1 MKTNKLYKYINL
13 LLRILIGVSAV
24 WYIYL
29 KLKDEFFFNFEK
41 IHSQKIV
48 YSAILLTGL
57 LLFLNWGIE
66 AIKWRYSIR
75 KVEKISI
82 RKAFNLTLTG
92 ITLGIITPN
101 RIGEIPARA
110 LLLNKKAFGELTLKT
125 LVSSFSQVVVTF
137 FIGIIGLIV
146 IQNKFDFHLNS
157 FLINSFLF
165 TLLFLILIVYFKI
178 ASIQKLINKVNYFRK
193 KELFQALSD
202 YSFSELLNLLG
213 FSFLRYVVFSFQFWL
228 VLKAFG
234 INLLSMEEILLI
246 PVCFLFAS
254 IIPTILISEIGV
266 RGSVALFVFGI
277 VSDMDIQII
286 LASLLLWIINVAMPA
301 LMGLFGLKNFKILG
315 VK

>member
-1 MKTNKLYKYINL
+1 LKTNKLYKYINL
-13 LLRILIGVSAV
+13 LVRILIGVSAV

-29 KLKDEFFFNFEK
+29 KLNDEFFYNFK
-41 IHSQKIV
+41 QIHSQKIV

-66 AIKWRYSIR
+66 AMKWRYSIR

-110 LLLNKKAFGELTLKT
+110 LLLNKKVFGELTLKT
-125 LVSSFSQVVVTF
+125 LVSSFSQVVITF

-146 IQNKFDFHLNS
+146 IQNKFDFQLNT
-157 FLINSFLF
+157 FLLDSFLF
-165 TLLFLILIVYFKI
+165 ILLFLILVVYFKI
-178 ASIQKLINKVNYFRK
+178 GSLQKLINKVIYFRK
-193 KELFQALSD
+193 KQLFLALSD

-228 VLKAFG
+228 VLTAFG
-234 INLLSMEEILLI
+234 VNLLTIEEILLI

-286 LASLLLWIINVAMPA
+286 LASVLLWLINVALPA
-301 LMGLFGLKNFKILG
+301 LIGLLGLKDFKVLE